1 MKNVYQV
8 KSSLSENLD
17 FLKSKYKV
25 EKVGVF
31 GSVTKGLNTE
41 SSDVDILVEFSE
53 PIGFF
58 KFLELEEYL
67 SRAIGVKVDLVTSK
81 ALKPA
86 IKEEILKE
94 VVYA

>member
-67 SRAIGVKVDLVTSK
+67 SRVIGVKVDLVTSK